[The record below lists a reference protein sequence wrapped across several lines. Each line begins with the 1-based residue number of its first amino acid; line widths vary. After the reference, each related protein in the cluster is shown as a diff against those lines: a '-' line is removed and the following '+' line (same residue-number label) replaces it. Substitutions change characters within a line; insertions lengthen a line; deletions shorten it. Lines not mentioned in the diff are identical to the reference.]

1 INLMGDKIAARD
13 TAVKAGVPIIGGIEG
28 GEENVQESDFPV
40 LVKASAGGGGKG
52 MRVVY
57 EPSQLKYA
65 VQEAK
70 TEAKAA
76 FGNDAVYIERYIQ
89 NPRHVEVQVIADSH
103 GNVIHLGERECSI
116 QRRHQKLLEESPCLF
131 ITDKLRQKLH

>member
-1 INLMGDKIAARD
+1 
-13 TAVKAGVPIIGGIEG
+13 
-28 GEENVQESDFPV
+28 SDFPV
-40 LVKASAGGGGKG
+40 LIKASAGGGGKG

-57 EPSQLKYA
+57 EPSQLKHA

-76 FGNDAVYIERYIQ
+76 FGNDAVYIERYIE
-89 NPRHVEVQVIADSH
+89 NARHVEVQVIADSH

-131 ITDKLRQKLH
+131 ITEK